1 MSSFGI
7 PDLDPALEANLA
19 TGMQGVEHLLREH
32 IKGDYPLVEETS
44 RHLVA
49 AGGKRLRPL
58 LTLISSHYGDPTRKE
73 VIPAAVVCE
82 LTHLAT
88 LYHDDVMDEAPLR
101 RGVESANNRW
111 GNTIAILTGDYLF
124 SKASDLLA
132 DLGPEA
138 VRLQARTFER
148 LVIGQIME
156 TQGPQN
162 GEDPLAHYLRV
173 VGDKTGSLIATRYGN
188 VMGTR
193 GSVIPLFFN
202 QLKNSLDLT
211 VTNLKMS
218 RFLMSVEESV
228 ELVLYALKN
237 AKSGDIFV
245 QKSPACTIE
254 ILIKALSKILN
265 KNPKLKVIGMR
276 HGEKEHETLISSEEM
291 FKTIDLGK
299 YFRIPQDTRDLNYE
313 EYFEKGNKKNIKIIS
328 KDYSSCNTKQL
339 SILETIKLI
348 NKSKVLVNFID

>member
-1 MSSFGI
+1 MASFGI
-7 PDLDPALEANLA
+7 PDLDPSLEADLSL
-19 TGMQGVEHLLREH
+19 GMQGVEELLREH

-58 LTLISSHYGDPTRKE
+58 LTLIASHFGDSTRKE
-73 VIPAAVVCE
+73 IIPAAVVCE

-162 GEDPLAHYLRV
+162 GEDPLSHYMRV
-173 VGDKTGSLIATRYGN
+173 VGDKTGSLIAT
-188 VMGTR
+188 
-193 GSVIPLFFN
+193 SA
-202 QLKNSLDLT
+202 
-211 VTNLKMS
+211 
-218 RFLMSVEESV
+218 RFGAML
-228 ELVLYALKN
+228 
-237 AKSGDIFV
+237 SGA
-245 QKSPACTIE
+245 PRE
-254 ILIKALSKILN
+254 IT
-265 KNPKLKVIGMR
+265 
-276 HGEKEHETLISSEEM
+276 ETLTKFGEQIGIAFQLADDVIDIASESNESG
-291 FKTIDLGK
+291 KTPGTDLREGVLTLVTLNVIASGK
-299 YFRIPQDTRDLNYE
+299 SEDAELQRLLSAPIYDE
-313 EYFEKGNKKNIKIIS
+313 ETVQQVLRALRNHDGLSQARE
-328 KDYSSCNTKQL
+328 QL
-339 SILETIKLI
+339 SQVAKEARVALGPLP
-348 NKSKVLVNFID
+348 VNPATGALFSLCDAVIDRSA

>member
-7 PDLDPALEANLA
+7 PDLDPALEADLA
-19 TGMQGVEHLLREH
+19 LGMQGVEELLREH

-58 LTLISSHYGDPTRKE
+58 LTLISSHFGDPKRKE

-173 VGDKTGSLIATRYGN
+173 VGDKTGSLIATSARFGAMLSGAPRETVETLTTFGEQIGIAFQLADDVIDIASESNQSGKTPGTDLREGVPTLVTLN
-188 VMGTR
+188 VMASNKREDADLKRLLSAPIHDEVEVQQVLRALRTHDGLHQAREQLNQIAKDARTAL
-193 GSVIPLFFN
+193 GPLPLNAATGALF
-202 QLKNSLDLT
+202 SLCDA
-211 VTNLKMS
+211 VVDRS
-218 RFLMSVEESV
+218 
-228 ELVLYALKN
+228 A
-237 AKSGDIFV
+237 
-245 QKSPACTIE
+245 
-254 ILIKALSKILN
+254 
-265 KNPKLKVIGMR
+265 
-276 HGEKEHETLISSEEM
+276 
-291 FKTIDLGK
+291 
-299 YFRIPQDTRDLNYE
+299 
-313 EYFEKGNKKNIKIIS
+313 
-328 KDYSSCNTKQL
+328 
-339 SILETIKLI
+339 
-348 NKSKVLVNFID
+348 

>member
-7 PDLDPALEANLA
+7 PNLDPALEADLA

-58 LTLISSHYGDPTRKE
+58 LTLISSHFGDPTRKE

-162 GEDPLAHYLRV
+162 GEDPLSHYLRV
-173 VGDKTGSLIATRYGN
+173 VGDKTGSLIATSARFGGLLSGANRETVETLTKFGEQIGIAFQLADDVIDIASESSQSGKTPGTDLREGIPTLVTLNVMASNKAEDAELKRLLSAPIHDEVEVQQVLRALRTHDGLQQARQQLGN
-188 VMGTR
+188 VAKDARTALG
-193 GSVIPLFFN
+193 PLP
-202 QLKNSLDLT
+202 LNSAT
-211 VTNLKMS
+211 S
-218 RFLMSVEESV
+218 
-228 ELVLYALKN
+228 ALFSLCD
-237 AKSGDIFV
+237 AVVDRS
-245 QKSPACTIE
+245 A
-254 ILIKALSKILN
+254 
-265 KNPKLKVIGMR
+265 
-276 HGEKEHETLISSEEM
+276 
-291 FKTIDLGK
+291 
-299 YFRIPQDTRDLNYE
+299 
-313 EYFEKGNKKNIKIIS
+313 
-328 KDYSSCNTKQL
+328 
-339 SILETIKLI
+339 
-348 NKSKVLVNFID
+348 

>member
-7 PDLDPALEANLA
+7 PDLDPSLEADLA
-19 TGMQGVEHLLREH
+19 LGMKGVEELLREH
-32 IKGDYPLVEETS
+32 IKGEYPLVEETS

-58 LTLISSHYGDPTRKE
+58 LTLISSHFGDSTRKE
-73 VIPAAVVCE
+73 IIPAAVVCE

-162 GEDPLAHYLRV
+162 GEDQLAHYLRV
-173 VGDKTGSLIATRYGN
+173 VGDKTGSLIATSARFGGLLSGASREITETLTKFGEQIGIAFQLADDVIDIASESNQSGKTPGTDLREGVLTLVTLN
-188 VMGTR
+188 VMASGRSEDAELQRLLSAPIHDEETVQQVLRTLR
-193 GSVIPLFFN
+193 GHDGLNQAREQLGQVAKQARAALGPLPVNPATGALFSLCDAVIDR
-202 QLKNSLDLT
+202 S
-211 VTNLKMS
+211 
-218 RFLMSVEESV
+218 
-228 ELVLYALKN
+228 A
-237 AKSGDIFV
+237 
-245 QKSPACTIE
+245 
-254 ILIKALSKILN
+254 
-265 KNPKLKVIGMR
+265 
-276 HGEKEHETLISSEEM
+276 
-291 FKTIDLGK
+291 
-299 YFRIPQDTRDLNYE
+299 
-313 EYFEKGNKKNIKIIS
+313 
-328 KDYSSCNTKQL
+328 
-339 SILETIKLI
+339 
-348 NKSKVLVNFID
+348 